1 MAVGILQPV
10 STRSGNISVN
20 TDDGN
25 SAGSGALVSGSL
37 AACLVASVFLRRVGG
52 ARWLD
57 GIGRRT
63 GFTPALWSSARRFAA
78 ARPPRLSAAAKAAPK
93 RARGGTGK
101 LRTEKEYHRIFA
113 ALPPAEFLT
122 RCEGRI
128 DGLKAH
134 LKDVAAQVG
143 RFDQKNNGTASRNL
157 EEAFSGQLD
166 DADGLVAVDPLA
178 VLGDLPQILGRI
190 EGGSFRAARLLRS
203 GSGDSQAFNFS
214 RDLADCLKGAV
225 SSYHNFSPGD
235 GRALRVYLKAEP
247 RAVIRLL
254 RERGRPNDAKMM
266 EELQYQYEAARIWA
280 HYWSGRLGGELP
292 FSA

>member
-1 MAVGILQPV
+1 MRQGVARLFG
-10 STRSGNISVN
+10 RS
-20 TDDGN
+20 
-25 SAGSGALVSGSL
+25 
-37 AACLVASVFLRRVGG
+37 
-52 ARWLD
+52 
-57 GIGRRT
+57 
-63 GFTPALWSSARRFAA
+63 RFAA
-78 ARPPRLSAAAKAAPK
+78 ARPPRLSRTAQAALR
-93 RARGGTGK
+93 RARGGTAK

-143 RFDQKNNGTASRNL
+143 RFDQKGSQVAVGNL
-157 EEAFSGQLD
+157 EASLSRRLYDQERTVFENAND
-166 DADGLVAVDPLA
+166 WIRNHDAPQM
-178 VLGDLPQILGRI
+178 LGMI